1 MSSLQLQ
8 AAAFLTAFGRAL
20 SVLTLYGKD
29 HPTRAEVE
37 GDVFDR
43 LMDFKSH
50 EQIPTIT
57 FLDDE
62 VVVNRRP
69 IRELRG
75 WAWAPRLSEVGIQ
88 RMEFPGTPSRDDLE
102 LFLEE
107 ATIRLTR
114 NRGVHAGDG
123 SRTDE
128 LLAGVIGATIRFGR
142 VGIGG
147 VRDDEEPVAQI
158 VTATLDFSLDE
169 EFGAVS
175 WLQEEVKGGRGLHLA
190 EAEAVVRSLA
200 VAARSHQHVLA
211 TLLRPG
217 GGGLPGVGAAQ
228 GTDAGD
234 STHSAH
240 PGDPAAQAF
249 ATSHAMNVSVLAM
262 ALAEFMGMDSSA
274 VRAVGIAGLL
284 HDLGTTRVPSGILT
298 KPGSLTPTEREVVER
313 HPAEGAR
320 LIIRNEEKLD
330 LAAVVAYEHH
340 VRYDG
345 SGYPRFRFP
354 RALHPVSH
362 LVHVCATFDTLLSD
376 RPWRRRWPEADVLKH
391 ITAGAG
397 SEFHPDFAREF
408 VRMIRLERRL

>member
-1 MSSLQLQ
+1 MNAHQLQ
-8 AAAFLTAFGRAL
+8 ATAFLTALGRAL
-20 SVLTLYGKD
+20 SVLTLYGED
-29 HPTRAEVE
+29 HPTRTEVE
-37 GDVFDR
+37 DEVFAR
-43 LMDFKSH
+43 LMDFKYL

-57 FLDDE
+57 FLDAE

-75 WAWAPRLSEVGIQ
+75 WGWGPRLSEVGIQ
-88 RMEFPGTPSRDDLE
+88 RMEFPSAPNRQDLR

-107 ATIRLTR
+107 ATHRLTR
-114 NRGVHAGDG
+114 NRGARAGDG
-123 SRTDE
+123 SRQEE
-128 LLAGVIGATIRFGR
+128 LLAGVIGASIRFGR

-147 VRDDEEPVAQI
+147 SRSDEEPVARV

-200 VAARSHQHVLA
+200 IAARSHQHVLA
-211 TLLRPG
+211 TLFRPAG
-217 GGGLPGVGAAQ
+217 GSPG
-228 GTDAGD
+228 
-234 STHSAH
+234 
-240 PGDPAAQAF
+240 PGMGSHLDPAAQGF
-249 ATSHAMNVSVLAM
+249 ATSHAMNVSVLSM
-262 ALAEFMGMDSSA
+262 ALAEFMGMNSGA

-284 HDLGTTRVPSGILT
+284 HDLGTTRVPPGILT
-298 KPGSLTPTEREVVER
+298 KPGSLTPSERELVER
-313 HPAEGAR
+313 HPADGAR
-320 LIIRNEEKLD
+320 LIIRNEERLD

-354 RALHPVSH
+354 RPLHPVSH

-376 RPWRRRWPEADVLKH
+376 RPWRGRWPEDRALEH
-391 ITAGAG
+391 LLAGAG
-397 SEFHPDFAREF
+397 SEFHPDFARDL

>member
-1 MSSLQLQ
+1 MNAHQLQ
-8 AAAFLTAFGRAL
+8 AAAFLTALGRAL
-20 SVLTLYGKD
+20 SVLTLYGQD
-29 HPTRAEVE
+29 HPTRTEVE
-37 GDVFDR
+37 EEVFQR
-43 LMDFKSH
+43 LMDFRNL

-75 WAWAPRLSEVGIQ
+75 WGWAPRLSEVGIQ
-88 RMEFPGTPSRDDLE
+88 RMEFPSTPNRQDLR

-107 ATIRLTR
+107 ATHRLTR
-114 NRGVHAGDG
+114 NRAAHASDG
-123 SRTDE
+123 SRKEE
-128 LLAGVIGATIRFGR
+128 LLAGVIGASIRFGR

-147 VRDDEEPVAQI
+147 SRADEEPMAQV

-175 WLQEEVKGGRGLHLA
+175 WLQDEVKGGRGLHLA

-217 GGGLPGVGAAQ
+217 GSSAGAEPGNGTAPAVG
-228 GTDAGD
+228 
-234 STHSAH
+234 SHL
-240 PGDPAAQAF
+240 DPAAQGF
-249 ATSHAMNVSVLAM
+249 ATSHAMNVSVLSM
-262 ALAEFMGMDSSA
+262 ALAEFMGMDSGA

-284 HDLGTTRVPSGILT
+284 HDLGTTRVPPGILT
-298 KPGSLTPTEREVVER
+298 KPGSLTPTERELVER
-313 HPAEGAR
+313 HPADGAR
-320 LIIRNEEKLD
+320 LIIGNEEKLD

-345 SGYPRFRFP
+345 SGYPCFRFP
-354 RALHPVSH
+354 RPLHPVSH

-376 RPWRRRWPEADVLKH
+376 RPWRGRWPEGDALKH
-391 ITAGAG
+391 LLAGAG
-397 SEFHPDFAREF
+397 SEFHPDFARDF